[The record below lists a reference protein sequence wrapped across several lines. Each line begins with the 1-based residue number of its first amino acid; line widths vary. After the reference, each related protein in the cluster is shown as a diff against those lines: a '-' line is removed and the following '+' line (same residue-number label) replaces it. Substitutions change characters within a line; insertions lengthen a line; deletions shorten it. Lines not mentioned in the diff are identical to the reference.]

1 MIKKNLVDKLKTHKS
16 ANIKGAGSHGGN
28 SKPSLTIVNSKHNGK
43 RIMLSKALKEA
54 LGIEQSFTVAS
65 FPEDG
70 CILMGKEL
78 PNCNDKFNMSPSDAQ
93 ICYSSTLIN
102 HLVEAFNLDYEN
114 VTSRSFSEIQIDTS
128 GDTPIAIIKLSEPTI
143 TDEED
148 TEEESA

>member
-1 MIKKNLVDKLKTHKS
+1 MINKNLINKLTAQKS
-16 ANIKGAGSHGGN
+16 ASIKGAGSHGGN
-28 SKPSLTIVNSKHNGK
+28 SKASLTIVNSRHNGK
-43 RIMLSKALKEA
+43 RMMLSKALKEA

-78 PNCNDKFNMSPSDAQ
+78 PNSNDKFNMSPSDNQ

-102 HLVEAFNLDYEN
+102 YLVKAFNLDYEN

-148 TEEESA
+148 TEESA